1 MKFSNLSIILAAASL
16 LTFTAKAQEETPIV
30 EGPDPIH
37 RQMNFSE
44 DKTLIVEQPAQVVQ
58 HPGVRDSLMI
68 TTKPFN
74 RVIRPE
80 GPKEAPKQAPLRSEE
95 DALRFNFL
103 YYIIQKYK
111 LADIVEHQ
119 E

>member
-1 MKFSNLSIILAAASL
+1 MKFLNLLIILAAVSL
-16 LTFTAKAQEETPIV
+16 LTFTARAQEETPVV
-30 EGPDPIH
+30 EGPDPAH

-44 DKTLIVEQPAQVVQ
+44 DKTLIIDQPVQSVQ
-58 HPGVRDSLMI
+58 HPGVKDSIMI
-68 TTKPFN
+68 TTKPFS
-74 RVIRPE
+74 RVARPE
-80 GPKEAPKQAPLRSEE
+80 SPVAKPQPRSED

-111 LADIVEHQ
+111 LADIVEHN